1 MTKIILHG
9 ILAKEFGDSFEMNIS
24 RPKDAIKAINAN
36 FINFENRIRELAL
49 EGLNYIIIVDNKKI
63 QDIKELEIKNKF
75 KTIQIVPLIFG
86 AGLAAA
92 VGSFVL
98 TVVASVGGAAAAAGM
113 AAFLATGAGFLTSA
127 LVGGLILAA
136 VTIGLQM
143 LLAPKG
149 EKIDPVKSST
159 TAIKESFSF
168 SNKANVANQGS
179 VIPIGYGRLKVG
191 SQVIQYTVKSYQSQV
206 KFSDFAL
213 KADDNNVE
221 SVSSK
226 Q

>member
-9 ILAKEFGDSFEMNIS
+9 ILAKEFGDSFEMDIS

-75 KTIQIVPLIFG
+75 KTIEIVPLIFG
-86 AGLAAA
+86 AGAAA
-92 VGSFVL
+92 IGAFVL
-98 TVVASVGGAAAAAGM
+98 TSVASLGGAAAAAGM
-113 AAFLATGAGFLTSA
+113 AAFLATSAGFLTSA

-213 KADDNNVE
+213 KANDNNVE

>member
-75 KTIQIVPLIFG
+75 KTIEIVPLIFG
-86 AGLAAA
+86 AGAAA
-92 VGSFVL
+92 IGAFVL
-98 TVVASVGGAAAAAGM
+98 TSVASLGGAAAAAGM

-143 LLAPKG
+143 LLTPKG

-213 KADDNNVE
+213 EANDNNVE

>member
-9 ILAKEFGDSFEMNIS
+9 ILAKEFGDSFEMDIS

-75 KTIQIVPLIFG
+75 KTIEIVPLIFG
-86 AGLAAA
+86 AGA
-92 VGSFVL
+92 VAIGTFVL
-98 TVVASVGGAAAAAGM
+98 TSVASLGGAAAAAGM
-113 AAFLATGAGFLTSA
+113 AAFLATSAGFLTSA

-143 LLAPKG
+143 LMAPKG
-149 EKIDPVKSST
+149 EKLETVKSST

-213 KADDNNVE
+213 KANDNTVE